1 LGSVHGRLP
10 GLQQVS
16 GLLWLA
22 VTFGSAPLGGLA
34 AFCSNT
40 DRLEAPMRP
49 PENREMGP
57 QPIAELMAVMNL
69 KPNDLVQASPEQLT
83 HKMVTRAMKGRWL
96 TRNTQGLVLRAFSHA
111 AGKPATLAELFTY

>member
-1 LGSVHGRLP
+1 
-10 GLQQVS
+10 
-16 GLLWLA
+16 
-22 VTFGSAPLGGLA
+22 
-34 AFCSNT
+34 
-40 DRLEAPMRP
+40 MRP